1 MDIVDNILCI
11 IAGFILLVA
20 ICNIVSW
27 QFTVVVMFFWLCFK
41 VELVYGNQKKIT
53 NNQKTI
59 SENQVNLE
67 KLLNKVKYY

>member
-67 KLLNKVKYY
+67 KTIK